1 MDYKVRT
8 VKDKLYGMHYNLEIK
23 LFHFF
28 SLKKVGAENTAILI
42 LTA

>member
-8 VKDKLYGMHYNLEIK
+8 VKEKLYGIRCNLEIK
-23 LFHFF
+23 HFHFF
-28 SLKKVGAENTAILI
+28 SVKKAGAENTAILI